1 MSTTNVLEVEDQG
14 AVRRLVLNRPHRR
27 NALDPALVRAL
38 RGAVGDALDD
48 PGVDVIV
55 IAGAGRSFCAGAD
68 LTHLHSTRDNGGP
81 SDFLSSVSECFT
93 FIAEASKPV
102 VAALHGHVVA
112 GGLELALACDV
123 MVAEEGTLIGDGH
136 AAMGLLPAA
145 GSSVRLPRRLPE
157 PLARWML
164 LTGELL
170 PVASLHSAGLVH
182 SIVPAGT
189 LDLAVTAVC
198 ERLRTASVA
207 AQRATKALLL
217 EQDGMSTDDAL
228 RAELSAFDRHW
239 RRAEI
244 PELATFVGRREAA
257 SPTELAAGAG

>member
-1 MSTTNVLEVEDQG
+1 MTTTSVLEVDDQG
-14 AVRRLVLNRPHRR
+14 PVRRLVLNRPQRR
-27 NALDPALVRAL
+27 NALDPALITAL
-38 RGAVGDALDD
+38 RQAVEDALAAAT
-48 PGVDVIV
+48 VEVIV

-81 SDFLSSVSECFT
+81 SEFLTSVSECFT
-93 FIAEASKPV
+93 FIAEAAKPI

-123 MVAEEGTLIGDGH
+123 LVAEDGTLIGDGH
-136 AAMGLLPAA
+136 AAMGLLPAG

-170 PVASLHSAGLVH
+170 PVASLHAAGLVH
-182 SIVPAGT
+182 SVAPTGT
-189 LDLAVTAVC
+189 LDVAVSAVC
-198 ERLRTASVA
+198 DRLRTVNLS

-217 EQDGMSTDDAL
+217 EQDGMSTAAAL
-228 RAELSAFDRHW
+228 SAELHAFDRHW
-239 RRAEI
+239 RRSDL
-244 PELATFVGRREAA
+244 PELATFVARSTDAPPR
-257 SPTELAAGAG
+257 ELAAGAG